1 LKTIDASA
9 LINLLAFPENFEVH
23 RESFEDYLIAPAI
36 LIPEFLNG
44 VRKLLIRKEI
54 PTDHAKFMI
63 SEFDDLRVELLT
75 LTDDRTELWSMA
87 QNMTPYDAAY
97 VLISHKTKS
106 PLVTSDARLARSAT
120 QSTDVILLE

>member
-1 LKTIDASA
+1 VKTIDASA
-9 LINLLAFPENFEVH
+9 LINLLAFPEEFEKH
-23 RESFEDYLIAPAI
+23 RVAFDDYLIAPAI

-54 PTDHAKFMI
+54 HTGHASHMI
-63 SEFDDLRVELLT
+63 SEFDNLRVELHT
-75 LTDDRTELWSMA
+75 LTDNRKELWSMA

-97 VLISHKTKS
+97 VLISNRTKS

-120 QSTDVILLE
+120 PSTDVILLE